1 MKMDKSQKTGGFH
14 SSDDALFE
22 AVMRGAKP
30 LERQRTKRNEKSKSK
45 VDKFVD
51 VVQVPRTLRQR
62 RSASSPGS
70 SSGNLD
76 KRTANR
82 LRRGQM
88 LIEGRLDLHG
98 HSQTDAHRAV
108 HAFIIESQR
117 IGRRCVLIITGK
129 GGLRANLDLSFMPD
143 RNIGVLR
150 RNLPRWLAESPISD
164 MVLHLESARSQHGG
178 DGAFYVLLRR
188 KR

>member
-1 MKMDKSQKTGGFH
+1 MAGADSNG
-14 SSDDALFE
+14 DALFE

-30 LERQRTKRNEKSKSK
+30 LGRRPKKLNEKSNNSGEKS
-45 VDKFVD
+45 VD
-51 VVQVPRTLRQR
+51 VTAATAAPNHR
-62 RSASSPGS
+62 RSELFHGS
-70 SSGNLD
+70 FGGNLD

-88 LIEGRLDLHG
+88 RIEGRLDLHG
-98 HSQTDAHRAV
+98 YTQPDAHRAV
-108 HAFIIESQR
+108 HAFIIDSQR
-117 IGRRCVLIITGK
+117 LGRRCVLIITGK
-129 GGLRANLDLSFMPD
+129 GCLRENVDVGFMPD

-164 MVLHLESARSQHGG
+164 MVLHLEPARSQDGG